1 VELVML
7 GVCRS
12 GSVKTIARELV
23 KCKLHLVG
31 EEEVRWDKGG
41 NEWADDYTYFCGS
54 GNDNCHTGTGFFVH
68 EGL

>member
-1 VELVML
+1 ML

-41 NEWADDYTYFCGS
+41 NE
-54 GNDNCHTGTGFFVH
+54 
-68 EGL
+68 